1 MNLMVSSAPSAE
13 DAGAEMHRW
22 ATDLFPICRS
32 LTGNGVRETLAYLRN
47 LLPEMV
53 IHEVRSGTKAFDW
66 TVPDEW
72 NPRAAWIE
80 DERGTRIV
88 DFASS
93 NLHLLGYS
101 EPIDKWMTLD
111 ELQPQLYSLPDQP
124 NAIPYVTSYYKRRWG
139 FCLTQRQRDS
149 LKSGTYHVVIDTK
162 LEPGSLT
169 YGEVILKGREEK
181 EILLSTYI
189 CHPSLANNELSGPVV
204 TTALAR
210 LITSWTDRRYTYRI
224 VFIPETIGSILYLS
238 RNLEMMKR
246 NTIAGFVL
254 TCVGD
259 DRAYSF
265 LRSRDGDTLAD
276 RVAKRVISEHAPDHV
291 EYSYLDRGSDERQ
304 YCSPGVDLPV
314 VSMMRTRYNS
324 YPEYHTS
331 LDDLVLVTPSGLGGA
346 YSLYEKTLRALESGD
361 DVPIAARRSVAPSA
375 RAPVYRATVLCEPQL
390 GKRGLYPDLSTRG
403 SGLEA
408 RTLTNV
414 LAYADGTR
422 DLAEI
427 ADVIGSDLG
436 TVTTTA
442 GRLAEAGLLEIVGG

>member
-1 MNLMVSSAPSAE
+1 MATGASGAADV
-13 DAGAEMHRW
+13 GAEMHRW

-32 LTGNGVRETLAYLRN
+32 LTGNGVRETLAYLKK
-47 LLPEMV
+47 LVPEMTL
-53 IHEVRSGTKAFDW
+53 HEVPSGTKAFDW

-80 DERGTRIV
+80 DEGGKRVV
-88 DFASS
+88 DFANN

-101 EPIDKWMTLD
+101 EPIDQWMTLD
-111 ELQPQLYSLPDQP
+111 ELQPHLYSLPDQP
-124 NAIPYVTSYYKRRWG
+124 AAIPYVTSYYKRRWG
-139 FCLTQRQRDS
+139 FCLTQPERDA
-149 LKSGTYHVVIDTK
+149 LKPGRYHVVIDAT
-162 LEPGSLT
+162 LAPGSLT
-169 YGEVILKGREEK
+169 YGEVILEGKEEK

-189 CHPSLANNELSGPVV
+189 CHPSLANNELSGPMV

-210 LITSWTDRRYTYRI
+210 LIKSWADRRYTYRI
-224 VFIPETIGSILYLS
+224 VFIPETIGSITYLS
-238 RNLEMMKR
+238 RNLEAMKA

-265 LRSRDGDTLAD
+265 LHSRDGDTLAD
-276 RVAKRVISEHAPDHV
+276 RIAKRVISDHAPDYV
-291 EYSYLDRGSDERQ
+291 EYSFLDRGSDERQ

-331 LDDLVLVTPSGLGGA
+331 LDDLTLVTPSGLGGA
-346 YSLYEKTLRALESGD
+346 YALYEKTLRALESNQESTD
-361 DVPIAARRSVAPSA
+361 TPKRAASVSTQ
-375 RAPVYRATVLCEPQL
+375 PVYRATVLCEPQL

-408 RTLTNV
+408 RTMTNV

-422 DLAEI
+422 DITEI
-427 ADVIGSDLG
+427 AEVIGGDSAA
-436 TVTTTA
+436 VAETA
-442 GRLAEAGLLEIVGG
+442 KRLVDARLLEVVNS

>member
-1 MNLMVSSAPSAE
+1 MNLMVNLPRSA
-13 DAGAEMHRW
+13 DAAGIEMHRW

-32 LTGNGVRETLAYLRN
+32 LTGNGVRQTLAYLKD
-47 LLPEMV
+47 LVPEMV
-53 IHEVRSGTKAFDW
+53 VHEVPSGTKAFDW
-66 TVPDEW
+66 TVPNEW

-80 DERGTRIV
+80 DESGKRVV
-88 DFASS
+88 DFANN

-101 EPIDKWMTLD
+101 EPVDAWMTLD
-111 ELQPQLYSLPDQP
+111 GLQSHLYSLPDQP
-124 NAIPYVTSYYKRRWG
+124 TAIPYVTSYYKRRWG
-139 FCLTQRQRDS
+139 FCMSQQQRER
-149 LKSGTYHVVIDTK
+149 LEPGRYHVVIDAS

-169 YGEVILKGREEK
+169 YGEVIVRGREEK

-189 CHPSLANNELSGPVV
+189 CHPSMANNELSGPVLA
-204 TTALAR
+204 TALAR
-210 LITSWTDRRYTYRI
+210 LVNSWVDRRYTYRI
-224 VFIPETIGSILYLS
+224 VFVPETIGSILYLS
-238 RNLEMMKR
+238 RNLEAMKR

-265 LRSRDGDTLAD
+265 LHSRTGDTLAD
-276 RVAKRVISEHAPDHV
+276 RVAKRVISEHAPHHV

-314 VSMMRTRYNS
+314 VSLMRTRYNS

-331 LDDLVLVTPSGLGGA
+331 LDDLTLVTPAGLAGSYA
-346 YSLYEKTLRALESGD
+346 LMEKTLRALES
-361 DVPIAARRSVAPSA
+361 RR
-375 RAPVYRATVLCEPQL
+375 VYRATVLCEPQL

-408 RTLTNV
+408 RTMTNV

-422 DLAEI
+422 DLADI
-427 ADVIGSDLG
+427 SRAIGGDIE
-436 TVTTTA
+436 TVTATVA
-442 GRLAEAGLLEIVGG
+442 RLVDAGLLEIVND